1 LQDTNTMNID
11 SAKTA
16 LITGG
21 ARISGI
27 GFAAARKLASDGFEV
42 TVTGVS
48 RSEVDA
54 MPGSE
59 RIRPVVL
66 DVRDAAAV
74 ERLMRR
80 FERLDAVV
88 NCAGISGSD
97 EFDSETFARTI
108 DVNLVGTMRVCVAAH
123 RLLAVHGGTIV
134 NIASMYATFGS
145 PNVPG
150 YAASKGGV
158 VQLTKS
164 LAVAWAR
171 EGIRVNAIA
180 PGWIRTELTR
190 PLWETAAIGESI
202 VARTPMGR
210 WGDVEECAEVIGFL
224 CSRQSGFVTGAT
236 IPVDGGYSVA

>member
-1 LQDTNTMNID
+1 MNTD
-11 SAKTA
+11 SRKMA
-16 LITGG
+16 LVTGG
-21 ARISGI
+21 ARASGI
-27 GFAAARKLASDGFEV
+27 GFAAARKLASDGFAV

-54 MPGSE
+54 TPSSE
-59 RIRPVVL
+59 RIRSVVL
-66 DVRDAAAV
+66 DVRDAAAI
-74 ERLMRR
+74 ERLISG

-88 NCAGISGSD
+88 NCAGISSLD
-97 EFDSETFARTI
+97 EFNSEAFARTI
-108 DVNLVGTMRVCVAAH
+108 DVNLMGTMRVCVAA
-123 RLLAVHGGTIV
+123 RPLLAKQGGTIV

-145 PNVPG
+145 PDVPG

-171 EGIRVNAIA
+171 EQIRVNAIA
-180 PGWIRTELTR
+180 PGWIRTELAR
-190 PLWETAAIGESI
+190 PLWETAAICESI

-210 WGDVEECAEVIGFL
+210 WGDADECGEVIGFL
-224 CSRQSGFVTGAT
+224 CSHQAGFVTGTT